1 MSTTKVITGKVRF
14 SYVNIFKSRAFQ
26 AGQDA
31 KYSVCLLIPKEDKAT
46 IKKIKAA
53 IDAAVQDGI
62 SSKWGGKKPANL
74 KLPLRDGD
82 AERADEAPEYEG
94 MYFLNCNST
103 QKPGIVDKDL
113 NEILDPDEVYSG
125 CWGRAYK
132 ARRTTMEPITIR
144 WETGYMT
151 INPDAFF
158 PTSAARIRKLL
169 RVVALDFEHQD
180 DIRMQLAGAC
190 ESRAQEILDGRKSL
204 ANEAVNHHQKAADL
218 EPQIET
224 AKRRITTLRAC
235 IKEQPKK
242 ARQLG
247 YPERLH
253 NEREQ
258 LKKLTA
264 ERSGALSAF
273 RKKKREFEAAEA
285 TAEKL
290 RQNAEVLRP

>member
-1 MSTTKVITGKVRF
+1 
-14 SYVNIFKSRAFQ
+14 
-26 AGQDA
+26 
-31 KYSVCLLIPKEDKAT
+31 
-46 IKKIKAA
+46 
-53 IDAAVQDGI
+53 
-62 SSKWGGKKPANL
+62 
-74 KLPLRDGD
+74 
-82 AERADEAPEYEG
+82 
-94 MYFLNCNST
+94 
-103 QKPGIVDKDL
+103 
-113 NEILDPDEVYSG
+113 
-125 CWGRAYK
+125 
-132 ARRTTMEPITIR
+132 MEPITIR
-144 WETGYMT
+144 WETDYMT

-190 ESRAQEILDGRKSL
+190 ESL

-235 IKEQPKK
+235 IKERPKK

-253 NEREQ
+253 EEREQ
-258 LKKLTA
+258 LTA

-273 RKKKREFEAAEA
+273 RKKKHEFEAAEA

-290 RQNAEVLRP
+290 RQNAKVLKP

>member
-1 MSTTKVITGKVRF
+1 
-14 SYVNIFKSRAFQ
+14 
-26 AGQDA
+26 
-31 KYSVCLLIPKEDKAT
+31 
-46 IKKIKAA
+46 
-53 IDAAVQDGI
+53 
-62 SSKWGGKKPANL
+62 
-74 KLPLRDGD
+74 
-82 AERADEAPEYEG
+82 
-94 MYFLNCNST
+94 
-103 QKPGIVDKDL
+103 
-113 NEILDPDEVYSG
+113 
-125 CWGRAYK
+125 
-132 ARRTTMEPITIR
+132 MEPITIR

-158 PTSAARIRKLL
+158 PTSTARSRKLL
-169 RVVALDFEHQD
+169 RVVALDFEHQGV
-180 DIRMQLAGAC
+180 IRMQLAGAC
-190 ESRAQEILDGRKSL
+190 ESL

-224 AKRRITTLRAC
+224 AKRRITALRAC
-235 IKEQPKK
+235 IKEQPKR

-253 NEREQ
+253 EEREQ

>member
-1 MSTTKVITGKVRF
+1 
-14 SYVNIFKSRAFQ
+14 
-26 AGQDA
+26 
-31 KYSVCLLIPKEDKAT
+31 
-46 IKKIKAA
+46 
-53 IDAAVQDGI
+53 
-62 SSKWGGKKPANL
+62 
-74 KLPLRDGD
+74 
-82 AERADEAPEYEG
+82 
-94 MYFLNCNST
+94 
-103 QKPGIVDKDL
+103 
-113 NEILDPDEVYSG
+113 
-125 CWGRAYK
+125 
-132 ARRTTMEPITIR
+132 MEPITIR

-158 PTSAARIRKLL
+158 PTSTAWIRKLL

-180 DIRMQLAGAC
+180 VIRMQLAGAC
-190 ESRAQEILDGRKSL
+190 ESL
-204 ANEAVNHHQKAADL
+204 ANEAVNHHQKATDL

-235 IKEQPKK
+235 IKEQPKR

-253 NEREQ
+253 EEQEQ

>member
-1 MSTTKVITGKVRF
+1 
-14 SYVNIFKSRAFQ
+14 
-26 AGQDA
+26 
-31 KYSVCLLIPKEDKAT
+31 
-46 IKKIKAA
+46 
-53 IDAAVQDGI
+53 
-62 SSKWGGKKPANL
+62 
-74 KLPLRDGD
+74 
-82 AERADEAPEYEG
+82 
-94 MYFLNCNST
+94 
-103 QKPGIVDKDL
+103 
-113 NEILDPDEVYSG
+113 
-125 CWGRAYK
+125 
-132 ARRTTMEPITIR
+132 MEPITIR

-158 PTSAARIRKLL
+158 PTSTARIRKLL

-180 DIRMQLAGAC
+180 VIRMQLAGAC
-190 ESRAQEILDGRKSL
+190 ESL

-224 AKRRITTLRAC
+224 AKRRITALGAC
-235 IKEQPKK
+235 IKEQPKR

-253 NEREQ
+253 EEREQ

-285 TAEKL
+285 MAEKL

>member
-1 MSTTKVITGKVRF
+1 
-14 SYVNIFKSRAFQ
+14 
-26 AGQDA
+26 
-31 KYSVCLLIPKEDKAT
+31 
-46 IKKIKAA
+46 
-53 IDAAVQDGI
+53 
-62 SSKWGGKKPANL
+62 
-74 KLPLRDGD
+74 
-82 AERADEAPEYEG
+82 
-94 MYFLNCNST
+94 
-103 QKPGIVDKDL
+103 
-113 NEILDPDEVYSG
+113 
-125 CWGRAYK
+125 
-132 ARRTTMEPITIR
+132 MEPITIR

-169 RVVALDFEHQD
+169 QVVALDFEHQD

-190 ESRAQEILDGRKSL
+190 ESL

-253 NEREQ
+253 EEREQ
-258 LKKLTA
+258 LKKPTA

>member
-1 MSTTKVITGKVRF
+1 
-14 SYVNIFKSRAFQ
+14 
-26 AGQDA
+26 
-31 KYSVCLLIPKEDKAT
+31 
-46 IKKIKAA
+46 
-53 IDAAVQDGI
+53 
-62 SSKWGGKKPANL
+62 
-74 KLPLRDGD
+74 
-82 AERADEAPEYEG
+82 
-94 MYFLNCNST
+94 
-103 QKPGIVDKDL
+103 
-113 NEILDPDEVYSG
+113 
-125 CWGRAYK
+125 
-132 ARRTTMEPITIR
+132 MEPITIR

-158 PTSAARIRKLL
+158 PTSTARIRKLL

-180 DIRMQLAGAC
+180 VIRMQLAGAC

-224 AKRRITTLRAC
+224 A
-235 IKEQPKK
+235 
-242 ARQLG
+242 
-247 YPERLH
+247 
-253 NEREQ
+253 
-258 LKKLTA
+258 

>member
-1 MSTTKVITGKVRF
+1 
-14 SYVNIFKSRAFQ
+14 
-26 AGQDA
+26 
-31 KYSVCLLIPKEDKAT
+31 
-46 IKKIKAA
+46 
-53 IDAAVQDGI
+53 
-62 SSKWGGKKPANL
+62 
-74 KLPLRDGD
+74 
-82 AERADEAPEYEG
+82 
-94 MYFLNCNST
+94 
-103 QKPGIVDKDL
+103 
-113 NEILDPDEVYSG
+113 
-125 CWGRAYK
+125 
-132 ARRTTMEPITIR
+132 MEPITIR

-158 PTSAARIRKLL
+158 PTSTARIRKLL

-180 DIRMQLAGAC
+180 VIRMQLAGAC

-204 ANEAVNHHQKAADL
+204 ANEAVNHHQKATDL
-218 EPQIET
+218 EPQIEA
-224 AKRRITTLRAC
+224 AKHRIC
-235 IKEQPKK
+235 IKEQPKR

-253 NEREQ
+253 EEREQ

-264 ERSGALSAF
+264 ERSGALSVF

>member
-1 MSTTKVITGKVRF
+1 
-14 SYVNIFKSRAFQ
+14 
-26 AGQDA
+26 
-31 KYSVCLLIPKEDKAT
+31 
-46 IKKIKAA
+46 
-53 IDAAVQDGI
+53 
-62 SSKWGGKKPANL
+62 
-74 KLPLRDGD
+74 
-82 AERADEAPEYEG
+82 
-94 MYFLNCNST
+94 
-103 QKPGIVDKDL
+103 
-113 NEILDPDEVYSG
+113 
-125 CWGRAYK
+125 
-132 ARRTTMEPITIR
+132 MEPITIR
-144 WETGYMT
+144 WETSYMT

-190 ESRAQEILDGRKSL
+190 ESR

-253 NEREQ
+253 EEREQ

>member
-1 MSTTKVITGKVRF
+1 
-14 SYVNIFKSRAFQ
+14 
-26 AGQDA
+26 
-31 KYSVCLLIPKEDKAT
+31 
-46 IKKIKAA
+46 
-53 IDAAVQDGI
+53 
-62 SSKWGGKKPANL
+62 
-74 KLPLRDGD
+74 
-82 AERADEAPEYEG
+82 
-94 MYFLNCNST
+94 
-103 QKPGIVDKDL
+103 
-113 NEILDPDEVYSG
+113 
-125 CWGRAYK
+125 
-132 ARRTTMEPITIR
+132 MEPITIR

-158 PTSAARIRKLL
+158 PTSTARIRKLL

-180 DIRMQLAGAC
+180 VIRMQLAGAC

-204 ANEAVNHHQKAADL
+204 ANEAVKHHQKAADL

-235 IKEQPKK
+235 IKEQPKR

-247 YPERLH
+247 YPERL
-253 NEREQ
+253 
-258 LKKLTA
+258 KKLTA
-264 ERSGALSAF
+264 ERTGALSAF

>member
-1 MSTTKVITGKVRF
+1 
-14 SYVNIFKSRAFQ
+14 
-26 AGQDA
+26 
-31 KYSVCLLIPKEDKAT
+31 
-46 IKKIKAA
+46 
-53 IDAAVQDGI
+53 
-62 SSKWGGKKPANL
+62 
-74 KLPLRDGD
+74 
-82 AERADEAPEYEG
+82 
-94 MYFLNCNST
+94 
-103 QKPGIVDKDL
+103 
-113 NEILDPDEVYSG
+113 
-125 CWGRAYK
+125 
-132 ARRTTMEPITIR
+132 MEPITIR

-158 PTSAARIRKLL
+158 PTSTARIRKLL

-180 DIRMQLAGAC
+180 VIRMQLAGAC
-190 ESRAQEILDGRKSL
+190 ESL

-218 EPQIET
+218 EPQIEM
-224 AKRRITTLRAC
+224 AKRRITALRAC
-235 IKEQPKK
+235 IKEQPKR

-253 NEREQ
+253 EEREQ

>member
-1 MSTTKVITGKVRF
+1 
-14 SYVNIFKSRAFQ
+14 
-26 AGQDA
+26 
-31 KYSVCLLIPKEDKAT
+31 
-46 IKKIKAA
+46 
-53 IDAAVQDGI
+53 
-62 SSKWGGKKPANL
+62 
-74 KLPLRDGD
+74 
-82 AERADEAPEYEG
+82 
-94 MYFLNCNST
+94 
-103 QKPGIVDKDL
+103 
-113 NEILDPDEVYSG
+113 
-125 CWGRAYK
+125 
-132 ARRTTMEPITIR
+132 MEPITIR

-158 PTSAARIRKLL
+158 PTSTARIRKLL
-169 RVVALDFEHQD
+169 RVVALDFEHQGV
-180 DIRMQLAGAC
+180 IRMQLAGAC

-218 EPQIET
+218 EPQIES
-224 AKRRITTLRAC
+224 AKRRITALGAC
-235 IKEQPKK
+235 IKEQPKR

-253 NEREQ
+253 EEREQ